1 MMYIAEIDLKKKKRQ
16 LIPLTRICLFGY
28 VDGKRKNLEKNC
40 TFAFINMTIYGIET
54 YPYRRLASGPD
65 LFRLRPGGGARGFP
79 RFSDK
84 SIGGAADGCPVD
96 RRRCVRR
103 DEPFRGGATPF
114 LSFPAGGESPESGFA
129 DRDHR
134 RQPRFRDP
142 SGSPESLA
150 GGIEYL
156 DCRYRGEDGFR
167 GDRPRFARR
176 PFEEPGGRTGGALP
190 GGAFPPPRGLPGGT
204 RGRARLVCGGYRP
217 DVPAALRLCGCPEES
232 RRGDRS
238 LGTPPRYRSRTI
250 GG

>member
-1 MMYIAEIDLKKKKRQ
+1 MALK
-16 LIPLTRICLFGY
+16 LIHTADWHLGQTFFGY
-28 VDGKRKNLEKNC
+28 DREAEHEAFLGFLTNLLVERQTDVLLIAGDVFDVTNPSAGAQRR
-40 TFAFINMTIYGIET
+40 F
-54 YPYRRLASGPD
+54 YR
-65 LFRLRPGGGARGFP
+65 F
-79 RFSDK
+79 
-84 SIGGAADGCPVD
+84 
-96 RRRCVRR
+96 
-103 DEPFRGGATPF
+103 
-114 LSFPAGGESPESGFA
+114 
-129 DRDHR
+129 
-134 RQPRFRDP
+134 
-142 SGSPESLA
+142 
-150 GGIEYL
+150 L